1 MTLYYMYLR
10 FKHVNY
16 IRHVHNNNTMSIW
29 LVFVLLYLVNM
40 TGSVDNLNFIIYRPY
55 LLTASDL
62 TLLIMHLACS
72 IFMIGITLSG
82 N

>member
-29 LVFVLLYLVNM
+29 LVFVLLYLINM
-40 TGSVDNLNFIIYRPY
+40 VL
-55 LLTASDL
+55 
-62 TLLIMHLACS
+62 
-72 IFMIGITLSG
+72 
-82 N
+82 